1 MATYSLDDGRT
12 WAPYKTLLIFSDRGD
27 IGKITANH
35 LLVTKSGRWL
45 LPFWQ
50 VRPQL
55 MWRAR
60 SLLFCHVHSQR
71 RAHSCSRRS
80 MQEAHTS
87 KDVGA
92 SCSGVLVSDDR
103 GASWE
108 PKGCVQRNDTWYVA
122 AGIGSGWLYMTGD
135 ERSPILSRLQAD

>member
-12 WAPYKTLLIFSDRGD
+12 WAPYKTLLSFSDRGD

-35 LLVTKSGRWL
+35 MLVTKSGRWL

-50 VRPQL
+50 VSPRP

-60 SLLFCHVHSQR
+60 SCSSIYACNGAPT
-71 RAHSCSRRS
+71 AHSCSRRS

-108 PKGCVQRNDTWYVA
+108 PKGCVQRNDTWYMA
-122 AGIGSGWLYMTGD
+122 AGIASGWLYMTDD
-135 ERSPILSRLQAD
+135 E